1 MKPRHWWLVP
11 VVLALCACST
21 AFNPPGSAERD
32 ELVPTGKLRFG
43 VVAGVVRTEFFVV
56 SSADGEPEGVT
67 VDLARELARR
77 LGVPVEF
84 TVASSSGELTELL
97 LGGKLDVAIMLP
109 DKWGG
114 QRLDFGSFY
123 FADRDTYMVPGRSRL
138 KTVDEVDNLRVRVI
152 AVEGSTTDRTAA
164 RRLKNTRVN
173 PVDSIDEAL
182 EMLRSGKADAFAF
195 THASLAPLVPRVPD
209 SRILDGSFERVGLA
223 FAIPKNRPNGLF
235 YIVSFTEEAK
245 GSGLVRRAFDNAGL
259 QNSKVAA
266 RNDQYPLSLQPKESS
281 CRHPWSCSVMWW
293 PPEGFPWGHPPSW
306 TIPRAKR

>member
-1 MKPRHWWLVP
+1 MKPSHGWLVP

-21 AFNPPGSAERD
+21 AFAPPGSVERN

-43 VVAGVVRTEFFVV
+43 VVAGAVRTEFFVV
-56 SSADGEPEGVT
+56 NNADGEPAGVT

-77 LGVPVEF
+77 LDVPVEF

-97 LGGKLDVAIMLP
+97 LGGKLDAAIMPP

-114 QRLDFGSFY
+114 QRLDFGSYY

-152 AVEGSTTDRTAA
+152 ALEGSTTDRTAA

-173 PVDSIDEAL
+173 PVDSIDDAL
-182 EMLRSGKADAFAF
+182 EMLRTGKADAFAF
-195 THASLAPLVPRVPD
+195 THASLAPLLPRVPD

-266 RNDQYPLSLQPKESS
+266 RNDQYPLSLRPKVDARSD
-281 CRHPWSCSVMWW
+281 PWPLFLRW
-293 PPEGFPWGHPPSW
+293 PSDP
-306 TIPRAKR
+306 